1 MKTTIEQSRHLAKL
15 GVDLKTADLT
25 YEKLAIWNKGDFP
38 EEFQYR
44 LREIPFQFF
53 SGIGVPCWSL
63 EALLELMPEEIV
75 DKHKITIYKD
85 GSEWV
90 CCYQDLNGNLYG
102 CEQTSCDIVLAAYR
116 MVEWLVENGYIKTE
130 SNDDYKDRTNRS
142 QVYPL
147 P

>member
-1 MKTTIEQSRHLAKL
+1 MKTTIEQSRHLAEL

-44 LREIPFQFF
+44 LREMHFRYF

-63 EALLELMPEEIV
+63 AALMELMPEEVV
-75 DKHKITIYKD
+75 DNHKVTLYKD

-90 CCYQDLNGNLYG
+90 CCYQDLNGNVWRSQ
-102 CEQTSCDIVLAAYR
+102 ESCDIVLAAYR
-116 MVEWLVENGYIKTE
+116 MVVWLVENGFIKTE
-130 SNDDYKDRTNRS
+130 K
-142 QVYPL
+142 
-147 P
+147 